1 MKITQPKD
9 YIEQYAEESG
19 FKSVQKMIDYY
30 LKENQVEDL
39 LHESLLYYKAQ
50 ILSDIKDNLIE
61 G

>member
-9 YIEQYAEESG
+9 YIIQYAEESG
-19 FKSVQKMIDYY
+19 FKSVEKMIDFYE
-30 LKENQVEDL
+30 KEEAIGDL
-39 LHESLLYYKAQ
+39 LFEALLYYKAQ